1 MLSAE
6 GNFFMATNSNLG
18 KNSRLHLLG
27 AMLLLWCA
35 AICGRLVYLQIFR
48 YGGFVKQAE
57 HQQQREIPLSAKR
70 GVIYDR
76 SGKELAMSVLVDSAF
91 AVPSE
96 VKDLPTA
103 VSLITRITRDDHNV
117 VLADCRNHKTFC
129 WVARKADDETI
140 ERIKSLN
147 LQGIHFQK
155 EPKRFYPARD
165 LAAQVVG
172 TVGMEDVGQSGI
184 EHAFDEEMR
193 GRAGKM
199 FISVDARRQW
209 FSDVEK
215 QPEPGASLVLTI
227 DKNIQY
233 IAEKELDQAIHDTQA
248 IAGTVIVENPHTGEI
263 LALANRPTFNPNLR
277 KEITPNALTNR
288 AVSYVYEPGST
299 FKLVT
304 ISAALEEKLTNPDE
318 VFDCQM
324 GSIVYNG
331 MRIRDSKP
339 HGLLPVWG
347 VLAESSDVGAIKI
360 ALRLGEDRLYKY
372 IRAYGFGQQT
382 GIELPGETRGLTKP
396 VSRWSKVSIAAIS
409 MGQEIG
415 ISPLQLSGLIST
427 FANDG
432 VWVAPCIV
440 AGTVGPNSAPQST
453 PQTVAFHPGASRRV
467 ISSYTA
473 AEMRSMMQ
481 KVVIEGTGRKAILEG
496 YTSAGKT
503 GAAQKVDPATGAYSK
518 TKYIGSFA
526 GFAPVNNPQI
536 VVAVILDSAVGLH
549 QGGQISA
556 PVFRRI
562 SQQVLEY
569 LHVPHDLPLA
579 PQHQLLLAKTK
590 DKDLEEGTPDH
601 PGEPLETAEVNS
613 DSSDGTKAPSV
624 ARATLRQAQGRLSP
638 ATAGADGNVVQ
649 AAMREPVS
657 SNAVGGSS
665 TQGNPSKTPDAGTP
679 AQAKLPSTGT
689 VVLDVEQGGIEVPL
703 FVGKTVRGSVEAAQ
717 DIGLELEAVGSG
729 VARQQTPVAGTHVAA
744 GARVTVQFGRKSQ
757 DLNHRGHR
765 VHRGRRMNFSVP
777 LRVLCG
783 KTLRFDPQKNRVIR

>member
-1 MLSAE
+1 
-6 GNFFMATNSNLG
+6 MANNSNLG
-18 KNSRLHLLG
+18 KNSRLYFLG
-27 AMLLLWCA
+27 GMLLFWCV
-35 AICGRLVYLQIFR
+35 AICARLIYLQVFH

-76 SGKELAMSVLVDSAF
+76 VGKELAMSVLVDSAF

-103 VSLITRITRDDHNV
+103 VSLIARITGDDRNV
-117 VLADCRNHKTFC
+117 VLADCRNHKSFC

-172 TVGMEDVGQSGI
+172 TVGMEDSGQSGI
-184 EHAFDEEMR
+184 EHEFDDELR
-193 GRAGKM
+193 GRPGKM

-215 QPEPGASLVLTI
+215 QPEPGENLVLTI

-248 IAGTVIVENPHTGEI
+248 IAGTVIVENPRTGEI

-277 KEITPNALTNR
+277 KQITPAALTNR

-304 ISAALEEKLTNPDE
+304 ISAALEEKLTTPDE
-318 VFDCQM
+318 LFDCQM

-339 HGLLPVWG
+339 HGILPVWG

-360 ALRLGEDRLYKY
+360 ALRLGEDRFYKY

-415 ISPLQLSGLIST
+415 ISPIQLSGLIST

-432 VWVAPCIV
+432 VWIAPRILTGKV
-440 AGTVGPNSAPQST
+440 EPQGS
-453 PQTVAFHPGASRRV
+453 PKTVAFHSGPSHRV
-467 ISSYTA
+467 ISSETA
-473 AEMRSMMQ
+473 GKMRSMMQ
-481 KVVIEGTGRKAILEG
+481 KVVLEGTGRKAILEG

-503 GAAQKVDPATGAYSK
+503 GTAQKVDPATGAYSK

-549 QGGQISA
+549 QGGQVSA
-556 PVFRRI
+556 PVFRRVT
-562 SQQVLEY
+562 QQVLEY
-569 LHVPHDLPLA
+569 LHTPHDLPLA
-579 PQHQLLLAKTK
+579 PEHQLLLAQAAK
-590 DKDLEEGTPDH
+590 DKDLVEGTPDH
-601 PGEPLETAEVNS
+601 PGEPLETAELNG
-613 DSSDGTKAPSV
+613 DSLQSTPSV
-624 ARATLRQAQGRLSP
+624 ERAPLRQAQGKLSP
-638 ATAGADGNVVQ
+638 ATAGSEGAVLQ
-649 AAMREPVS
+649 AAMRQAEPVASAS
-657 SNAVGGSS
+657 SQPASASPNASS
-665 TQGNPSKTPDAGTP
+665 
-679 AQAKLPSTGT
+679 AQEKPPSTGT
-689 VVLDVEQGGIEVPL
+689 VVLDVEQGGIEVPSL
-703 FVGKTVRGSVEAAQ
+703 VGKTVRGAVEAAQ
-717 DIGLELEAVGSG
+717 DAGLELEAVGSG
-729 VARQQTPVAGTHVAA
+729 LARQQSPPAGTHVAA
-744 GARVTVQFGRKSQ
+744 GAHVTVQFGR
-757 DLNHRGHR
+757 
-765 VHRGRRMNFSVP
+765 
-777 LRVLCG
+777 
-783 KTLRFDPQKNRVIR
+783 

>member
-1 MLSAE
+1 MTD
-6 GNFFMATNSNLG
+6 NYQVG
-18 KNSRLHLLG
+18 KNSRLYLLG

-35 AICGRLVYLQIFR
+35 AICARLVYLQIFR
-48 YGGFVKQAE
+48 YGSFVKQAE
-57 HQQQREIPLSAKR
+57 HQQQRAIPLSPKR

-76 SGKELAMSVLVDSAF
+76 AGHELAMSVLVDSAF
-91 AVPSE
+91 AVPGE

-103 VSLITRITRDDHNV
+103 VSLITRITGEDRNV
-117 VLADCRNHKTFC
+117 VLADCRAHKTFC

-147 LQGIHFQK
+147 LQGVHFQK

-172 TVGMEDVGQSGI
+172 SVGMEDSGQSGI
-184 EHAFDEEMR
+184 EHEFDDELR
-193 GRAGKM
+193 GRPGKM

-209 FSDVEK
+209 FSDIEK
-215 QPEPGASLVLTI
+215 QPEAGENLVLTI

-277 KEITPNALTNR
+277 KQITPAALTDR
-288 AVSYVYEPGST
+288 AVSDIYEPGST

-304 ISAALEEKLTNPDE
+304 IASALEEKLTNPNE
-318 VFDCQM
+318 IFDCQM

-360 ALRLGEDRLYKY
+360 ALRLGEDRFYKY
-372 IRAYGFGQQT
+372 IRAFGFGQQT
-382 GIELPGETRGLTKP
+382 GIELPGETRGMTKP

-415 ISPLQLSGLIST
+415 ISAVQLAGLVST

-432 VWVAPCIV
+432 VWVSPRILTGKV
-440 AGTVGPNSAPQST
+440 EPQGSL
-453 PQTVAFHPGASRRV
+453 QTVSFHPGPTHRV

-473 AEMRSMMQ
+473 AEMRAMMQ
-481 KVVIEGTGRKAILEG
+481 KVVLEGTGRKAILEG
-496 YTSAGKT
+496 YSSAGKT
-503 GAAQKVDPATGAYSK
+503 GTAQKVDPATGAYSK
-518 TKYIGSFA
+518 TKYVGSFA

-549 QGGQISA
+549 QGGQVSA
-556 PVFRRI
+556 PVFHRVT
-562 SQQVLEY
+562 QQVLEY

-579 PQHQLLLAKTK
+579 PQHQLLLAQVRTK
-590 DKDLEEGTPDH
+590 ENDLEEGTPDH
-601 PGEPLETAEVNS
+601 PGEPLETAQVSGDFETVRAS
-613 DSSDGTKAPSV
+613 GPSGPPSE
-624 ARATLRQAQGRLSP
+624 AQP
-638 ATAGADGNVVQ
+638 VVQ
-649 AAMREPVS
+649 AALRENVGATTGSAEAKIEQEQPEKS
-657 SNAVGGSS
+657 ASGSAV
-665 TQGNPSKTPDAGTP
+665 P
-679 AQAKLPSTGT
+679 QAKIQPAGT
-689 VVLDVEQGGIEVPL
+689 VVLDISQGGIEVPS
-703 FVGKTVRGSVEAAQ
+703 FVGKTVRGAVEAAQ
-717 DIGLELEAVGSG
+717 EAGLELEAVGSG
-729 VARQQTPVAGTHVAA
+729 IARQQSPLAGSHVAA
-744 GARVTVQFGRKSQ
+744 GAHVTVQFGR
-757 DLNHRGHR
+757 
-765 VHRGRRMNFSVP
+765 
-777 LRVLCG
+777 
-783 KTLRFDPQKNRVIR
+783 

>member
-1 MLSAE
+1 
-6 GNFFMATNSNLG
+6 MASNSTPG
-18 KNSRLHLLG
+18 KNSRLHILG
-27 AMLLLWCA
+27 AVLVLWCV
-35 AICGRLVYLQIFR
+35 AICGRLVFLQIFS
-48 YGGFVKQAE
+48 YGKFVKQAG
-57 HQQQREIPLSAKR
+57 HQQQRAIPLAAKR

-76 SGKELAMSVLVDSAF
+76 AGHELAMSVLVDSAF
-91 AVPSE
+91 AVPTE

-103 VSLITRITRDDHNV
+103 VSLITRITGDDYNV
-117 VLADCRNHKTFC
+117 VLADCRAHRTFC
-129 WVARKADDETI
+129 WVARKASDETI
-140 ERIKSLN
+140 QRINSLK

-165 LAAQVVG
+165 LAAQVLG
-172 TVGMEDVGQSGI
+172 SVGMEDSGQSGI
-184 EHAFDEEMR
+184 EHEFDDQLR
-193 GRAGKM
+193 GRPGKM

-209 FSDVEK
+209 FADVET
-215 QPEPGASLVLTI
+215 QPDPGDNLVLTV

-277 KEITPNALTNR
+277 KQITPGALTNR

-304 ISAALEEKLTNPDE
+304 ISAALEEKVTNPDE

-324 GSIVYNG
+324 GAIVYNG

-360 ALRLGEDRLYKY
+360 ALRLGEDRFYKY

-415 ISPLQLSGLIST
+415 ISPMQLAGLIST

-432 VWVAPCIV
+432 VWVAPRIV
-440 AGTVGPNSAPQST
+440 AGTVQPKGT
-453 PQTVAFHPGASRRV
+453 PQTVAFHPGASHRV
-467 ISSYTA
+467 ISSFTA

-481 KVVIEGTGRKAILEG
+481 KVVLEGTGRKAILEG

-503 GAAQKVDPATGAYSK
+503 GTAQKVDPATGVYSK

-569 LHVPHDLPLA
+569 LHVPHDMPLA

-601 PGEPLETAEVNS
+601 PGETLETAEVNGDTS
-613 DSSDGTKAPSV
+613 ASTKPSV
-624 ARATLRQAQGRLSP
+624 ARAPTP
-638 ATAGADGNVVQ
+638 ASAGGEANVVQ
-649 AAMREPVS
+649 AAMRESVPPDPA
-657 SNAVGGSS
+657 NAVGSQEVPAKPPDAAAS
-665 TQGNPSKTPDAGTP
+665 TQL
-679 AQAKLPSTGT
+679 KLPSTGT
-689 VVLDVEQGGIEVPL
+689 VVLDVEQGGIEVPT
-703 FVGKTVRGSVEAAQ
+703 FVGKTVRGAVESAQ
-717 DIGLELEAVGSG
+717 DIGLELDAVGSG
-729 VARQQTPVAGTHVAA
+729 VARQQSPPAGTHVAA
-744 GARVTVQFGRKSQ
+744 GARVTVQFGR
-757 DLNHRGHR
+757 
-765 VHRGRRMNFSVP
+765 
-777 LRVLCG
+777 
-783 KTLRFDPQKNRVIR
+783 

>member
-1 MLSAE
+1 
-6 GNFFMATNSNLG
+6 MATNSNLG
-18 KNSRLHLLG
+18 KNTRLYLLG
-27 AMLLLWCA
+27 AMLLFWCVT
-35 AICGRLVYLQIFR
+35 ICGRLVYLQIFR
-48 YGGFVKQAE
+48 FGSFVKQAE

-76 SGKELAMSVLVDSAF
+76 AGHELAMSVLVDSAF

-96 VKDLPTA
+96 GKDLPTA
-103 VSLITRITRDDHNV
+103 VSLITRITGEDHNV
-117 VLADCRNHKTFC
+117 VLADCRSHKTFC

-147 LQGIHFQK
+147 LQGIDFQK

-172 TVGMEDVGQSGI
+172 TVGMEDGGQSGI
-184 EHAFDEEMR
+184 EHEFDEELR

-215 QPEPGASLVLTI
+215 QPEPGENLVLTI

-233 IAEKELDQAIHDTQA
+233 IAEKELDQGIHDTQA

-277 KEITPNALTNR
+277 KQITPAALTNR

-318 VFDCQM
+318 LFDCQM

-339 HGLLPVWG
+339 HGILPVWG

-360 ALRLGEDRLYKY
+360 ALRLGEDRFYKY

-382 GIELPGETRGLTKP
+382 GIELPGETRGMTKA

-415 ISPLQLSGLIST
+415 ISPIQLAGLVST

-432 VWVAPCIV
+432 VWVAPRIV
-440 AGTVGPNSAPQST
+440 AGKVEPQGT
-453 PQTVAFHPGASRRV
+453 PQIVAFHPGASHRV
-467 ISSYTA
+467 ISSFTA

-481 KVVIEGTGRKAILEG
+481 KVVLEGTGRKAILEG

-503 GAAQKVDPATGAYSK
+503 GTAQKVDPATGAYSK
-518 TKYIGSFA
+518 TKYVGSFA
-526 GFAPVNNPQI
+526 GFAPINNPQI

-549 QGGQISA
+549 QGGQVSA
-556 PVFRRI
+556 PVFRRVA
-562 SQQVLEY
+562 QQVLEY
-569 LHVPHDLPLA
+569 LHTPHDLPLA
-579 PQHQLLLAKTK
+579 PNHQLLLAEAKMK

-601 PGEPLETAEVNS
+601 PGEPLETAEINEA
-613 DSSDGTKAPSV
+613 SSDETAGMAGV
-624 ARATLRQAQGRLSP
+624 AQAQAQSP
-638 ATAGADGNVVQ
+638 AADSDGKIVQ
-649 AAMREPVS
+649 AAIRQSEPAAAS
-657 SNAVGGSS
+657 QSQPQPAGG
-665 TQGNPSKTPDAGTP
+665 PS
-679 AQAKLPSTGT
+679 
-689 VVLDVEQGGIEVPL
+689 
-703 FVGKTVRGSVEAAQ
+703 
-717 DIGLELEAVGSG
+717 
-729 VARQQTPVAGTHVAA
+729 
-744 GARVTVQFGRKSQ
+744 
-757 DLNHRGHR
+757 
-765 VHRGRRMNFSVP
+765 
-777 LRVLCG
+777 
-783 KTLRFDPQKNRVIR
+783 

>member
-1 MLSAE
+1 MSSDS
-6 GNFFMATNSNLG
+6 TLG
-18 KNSRLHLLG
+18 KNSRLYLLG
-27 AMLLLWCA
+27 GILLLWCA
-35 AICGRLVYLQIFR
+35 AICVRLVYLQIFQ
-48 YGGFVKQAE
+48 YGSFVKQAE
-57 HQQQREIPLSAKR
+57 HQQLREIPLSAKR

-76 SGKELAMSVLVDSAF
+76 AGHELAMSVLVDSAF

-103 VSLITRITRDDHNV
+103 VALITRITGEDHNV

-129 WVARKADDETI
+129 WMARKADDETI

-165 LAAQVVG
+165 LAAQVIG
-172 TVGMEDVGQSGI
+172 TVGMEDAGQSGI
-184 EHAFDEEMR
+184 EHGFDDKLR

-199 FISVDARRQW
+199 LISVDARRQW

-215 QPEPGASLVLTI
+215 QPEPGESLVLTI

-248 IAGTVIVENPHTGEI
+248 IAGTVIVENPRTGEI

-277 KEITPNALTNR
+277 KQITPTALTNR

-304 ISAALEEKLTNPDE
+304 ISAALEEKLTNPNE

-347 VLAESSDVGAIKI
+347 VLTESSDVGAIKI
-360 ALRLGEDRLYKY
+360 ALRLGEERFYKY

-415 ISPLQLSGLIST
+415 ISPIQLSALIST

-432 VWVAPCIV
+432 VWVAPRILTGEV
-440 AGTVGPNSAPQST
+440 EPKIG
-453 PQTVAFHPGASRRV
+453 PQTVAFHPGPSRRV
-467 ISSYTA
+467 ISSFTA

-481 KVVIEGTGRKAILEG
+481 KVVLEGTGRKAILEG

-503 GAAQKVDPATGAYSK
+503 GTAQKVDPATGAYSK

-549 QGGQISA
+549 QGGQVSA
-556 PVFRRI
+556 PVFRRVT
-562 SQQVLEY
+562 QQVLEY
-569 LHVPHDLPLA
+569 LHTPHDLPLA
-579 PQHQLLLAKTK
+579 PRHQLLLAQARMKEN
-590 DKDLEEGTPDH
+590 DLEEGTPDH
-601 PGEPLETAEVNS
+601 PGESLETAEVNG
-613 DSSDGTKAPSV
+613 DSSEVPKPSV
-624 ARATLRQAQGRLSP
+624 AHAP
-638 ATAGADGNVVQ
+638 ATVNTEGKVVQ
-649 AAMREPVS
+649 AAMRQPETERGAGVETPKDTPIASVAANEPRSPV
-657 SNAVGGSS
+657 
-665 TQGNPSKTPDAGTP
+665 P
-679 AQAKLPSTGT
+679 ATGT
-689 VVLDVEQGGIEVPL
+689 IVLDVEQGGIEVPS
-703 FVGKTVRGSVEAAQ
+703 FVGKTVRGAVEAAQ
-717 DIGLELEAVGSG
+717 DAGIELEAVGSG
-729 VARQQTPVAGTHVAA
+729 VARQQSPSAGTHIAA
-744 GARVTVQFGRKSQ
+744 GAHVTVQFGR
-757 DLNHRGHR
+757 
-765 VHRGRRMNFSVP
+765 
-777 LRVLCG
+777 
-783 KTLRFDPQKNRVIR
+783 

>member
-1 MLSAE
+1 
-6 GNFFMATNSNLG
+6 MASKSTPG
-18 KNSRLHLLG
+18 KNSRLHILG
-27 AMLLLWCA
+27 AVLVLWCVV
-35 AICGRLVYLQIFR
+35 ICGRLVFLQIFS
-48 YGGFVKQAE
+48 YGKFVKQAG
-57 HQQQREIPLSAKR
+57 HQQQRAIPLAAKR

-76 SGKELAMSVLVDSAF
+76 AGHELAMSVLVDSAF
-91 AVPSE
+91 AVPTE
-96 VKDLPTA
+96 VKDLPTV
-103 VSLITRITRDDHNV
+103 VSLITRITGDDYNV
-117 VLADCRNHKTFC
+117 VLADCRAHRTFC
-129 WVARKADDETI
+129 WVARKASDETI
-140 ERIKSLN
+140 QRINSLK

-165 LAAQVVG
+165 LAAQVLG
-172 TVGMEDVGQSGI
+172 SVGMEDSGQSGI
-184 EHAFDEEMR
+184 EHEFDDQLR
-193 GRAGKM
+193 GRPGKM

-209 FSDVEK
+209 FADVET
-215 QPEPGASLVLTI
+215 QPDPGNNLVLTV

-277 KEITPNALTNR
+277 KQITPGALTNR

-304 ISAALEEKLTNPDE
+304 ISAALEEKVTNPDE

-324 GSIVYNG
+324 GAIVYNG

-360 ALRLGEDRLYKY
+360 ALRLGEDRFYKY

-415 ISPLQLSGLIST
+415 ISPMQLVGLIST

-432 VWVAPCIV
+432 VWVAPRIV
-440 AGTVGPNSAPQST
+440 AGTVQPKGT
-453 PQTVAFHPGASRRV
+453 PQTVAFHPGASHRV
-467 ISSYTA
+467 ISSFTA

-481 KVVIEGTGRKAILEG
+481 KVVLEGTGRKAILEG

-503 GAAQKVDPATGAYSK
+503 GTAQKVDPATGVYSK

-569 LHVPHDLPLA
+569 LHVPHDMPLA

-601 PGEPLETAEVNS
+601 PGETLETAEVNG
-613 DSSDGTKAPSV
+613 DTFAPTKPSV
-624 ARATLRQAQGRLSP
+624 ARAPTP
-638 ATAGADGNVVQ
+638 ASAGGEANVVQ

-657 SNAVGGSS
+657 PDPANAVGSQEVPAKPPDAAAS
-665 TQGNPSKTPDAGTP
+665 TQL
-679 AQAKLPSTGT
+679 KLPSTGT
-689 VVLDVEQGGIEVPL
+689 VVLDVEQGGIEVPT
-703 FVGKTVRGSVEAAQ
+703 FVGKTVRGAVESAQ
-717 DIGLELEAVGSG
+717 DIGLELDAVGSG
-729 VARQQTPVAGTHVAA
+729 VARQQSPPAGTHVAA
-744 GARVTVQFGRKSQ
+744 GARVTVQFGR
-757 DLNHRGHR
+757 
-765 VHRGRRMNFSVP
+765 
-777 LRVLCG
+777 
-783 KTLRFDPQKNRVIR
+783 

>member
-1 MLSAE
+1 
-6 GNFFMATNSNLG
+6 MATNSNLG
-18 KNSRLHLLG
+18 KNTRLYLLG
-27 AMLLLWCA
+27 AMLLFWCV

-48 YGGFVKQAE
+48 YGSFVKQAE

-70 GVIYDR
+70 GVIFDR
-76 SGKELAMSVLVDSAF
+76 AGHELAMSVLVDSAF
-91 AVPSE
+91 AVPTE

-103 VSLITRITRDDHNV
+103 VSLITRITGDDRNV

-129 WVARKADDETI
+129 WVARKGDDETI

-172 TVGMEDVGQSGI
+172 TVGMEDSGQSGI
-184 EHAFDEEMR
+184 EHAFDDELR

-215 QPEPGASLVLTI
+215 QPEPGDSLVLTI

-233 IAEKELDQAIHDTQA
+233 VAEKELDQAIHDTQA

-288 AVSYVYEPGST
+288 AVSYIYEPGST

-304 ISAALEEKLTNPDE
+304 IAAALEEKLTTPNE

-347 VLAESSDVGAIKI
+347 VLAESSDVGSIKI
-360 ALRLGEDRLYKY
+360 ALRLGEDRYYKY
-372 IRAYGFGQQT
+372 IRAFGFGQQT

-396 VSRWSKVSIAAIS
+396 PSRWSKVSIAAIS
-409 MGQEIG
+409 IGQEIG
-415 ISPLQLSGLIST
+415 ISPIQLAGLVST

-432 VWVAPCIV
+432 VWVAPRIV
-440 AGTVGPNSAPQST
+440 AGKVEPQGT
-453 PQTVAFHPGASRRV
+453 PQTVAFHPAASRRV

-481 KVVIEGTGRKAILEG
+481 KVVLEGTGRKAILEG

-503 GAAQKVDPATGAYSK
+503 GTGQKVDPATGAYSK
-518 TKYIGSFA
+518 TKYVGSFA
-526 GFAPVNNPQI
+526 GFAPLNNPQI
-536 VVAVILDSAVGLH
+536 VVAVILDSAVGPH
-549 QGGQISA
+549 QGGQVAA
-556 PVFRRI
+556 PVFHRVA
-562 SQQVLEY
+562 QQVLEY
-569 LHVPHDLPLA
+569 LHTPHDLPLA
-579 PQHQLLLAKTK
+579 PNHQLLLAARAK

-601 PGEPLETAEVNS
+601 PGEPLETADVNQ
-613 DSSDGTKAPSV
+613 DSSAAP
-624 ARATLRQAQGRLSP
+624 LRQAQGKPSP
-638 ATAGADGNVVQ
+638 GTANADGQVVE
-649 AAMREPVS
+649 AAIR
-657 SNAVGGSS
+657 
-665 TQGNPSKTPDAGTP
+665 QGEPDAAASSDPGQE
-679 AQAKLPSTGT
+679 QAKSPDIASAPPPLPATGT
-689 VVLDVEQGGIEVPL
+689 VVLDVEQGGIEVPS
-703 FVGKTVRGSVEAAQ
+703 FVGKTVRGAVEAAQ
-717 DIGLELEAVGSG
+717 DAGLELEAVGSG
-729 VARQQTPVAGTHVAA
+729 VARQQSPPAGTHVSA
-744 GARVTVQFGRKSQ
+744 GAHVTVQFGR
-757 DLNHRGHR
+757 
-765 VHRGRRMNFSVP
+765 
-777 LRVLCG
+777 
-783 KTLRFDPQKNRVIR
+783 

>member
-1 MLSAE
+1 MTAS
-6 GNFFMATNSNLG
+6 SNLG
-18 KNSRLHLLG
+18 KNSRLYLLG
-27 AMLLLWCA
+27 GILLFWCV

-48 YGGFVKQAE
+48 YGTFVKQAE
-57 HQQQREIPLSAKR
+57 HQQQREIPLSPKR

-76 SGKELAMSVLVDSAF
+76 AGKELAMSVLVDSAF

-103 VSLITRITRDDHNV
+103 VSLITRITGEDHNV

-172 TVGMEDVGQSGI
+172 TVGMEDSGQSGI
-184 EHAFDEEMR
+184 EHEFDDDLR

-215 QPEPGASLVLTI
+215 QPEAGENLVLTI

-248 IAGTVIVENPHTGEI
+248 LAGTVIVENPHTGEI

-277 KEITPNALTNR
+277 KQITPAALTNR

-304 ISAALEEKLTNPDE
+304 ISAALEEKLTNPNE
-318 VFDCQM
+318 LFDCQM

-339 HGLLPVWG
+339 HGILPVWG

-360 ALRLGEDRLYKY
+360 ALRLGEDRFYKY

-396 VSRWSKVSIAAIS
+396 VSRWSRVSIAAIS

-415 ISPLQLSGLIST
+415 ISPIQLAGLIST

-432 VWVAPCIV
+432 VWVAPRIL
-440 AGTVGPNSAPQST
+440 AGKVEPHGALN
-453 PQTVAFHPGASRRV
+453 TVAFHPGPSRRV

-473 AEMRSMMQ
+473 AEMRAMMQ
-481 KVVIEGTGRKAILEG
+481 KVVLEGTGRKAILEG

-503 GAAQKVDPATGAYSK
+503 GTAQKVDPATGVYSK

-549 QGGQISA
+549 QGGQVSA
-556 PVFRRI
+556 PVFRRV

-569 LHVPHDLPLA
+569 LHTPHDLPLA
-579 PQHQLLLAKTK
+579 PQHQLLLAQARMK

-601 PGEPLETAEVNS
+601 PGEPLETAEVNVAS
-613 DSSDGTKAPSV
+613 SV
-624 ARATLRQAQGRLSP
+624 ARAPAP
-638 ATAGADGNVVQ
+638 ATAGNDGTVVQ
-649 AAMREPVS
+649 AAMRQRGLTTIAPVGPSPEQSEPRLKAT
-657 SNAVGGSS
+657 NS
-665 TQGNPSKTPDAGTP
+665 TDAADAAPGRLP
-679 AQAKLPSTGT
+679 ATGT
-689 VVLDVEQGGIEVPL
+689 VVLEVEQGGIEVPT
-703 FVGKTVRGSVEAAQ
+703 FVGKTVRGAVETAE
-717 DIGLELEAVGSG
+717 DVGLELEAVGSG
-729 VARQQTPVAGTHVAA
+729 LGRQQSPPAGTHVAA
-744 GARVTVQFGRKSQ
+744 GTHVTVQFGR
-757 DLNHRGHR
+757 
-765 VHRGRRMNFSVP
+765 
-777 LRVLCG
+777 
-783 KTLRFDPQKNRVIR
+783 

>member
-1 MLSAE
+1 MATANSHPGKKSRLYLLSAV
-6 GNFFMATNSNLG
+6 LV
-18 KNSRLHLLG
+18 
-27 AMLLLWCA
+27 LWCV
-35 AICGRLVYLQIFR
+35 AICGRLVFLQIFS
-48 YGGFVKQAE
+48 YGKFVKQAG
-57 HQQQREIPLSAKR
+57 HQQQRAIPLAAKR

-76 SGKELAMSVLVDSAF
+76 AGHELAMSVLVDSAF
-91 AVPSE
+91 AVPTE

-103 VSLITRITRDDHNV
+103 VSLITRITGDDYNV
-117 VLADCRNHKTFC
+117 VLADCRAHKTFC
-129 WVARKADDETI
+129 WVARKANDETI
-140 ERIKSLN
+140 QRINSLK

-165 LAAQVVG
+165 LAAQVLG
-172 TVGMEDVGQSGI
+172 SVGMEDSGQSGI
-184 EHAFDEEMR
+184 EHEFDDELR
-193 GRAGKM
+193 GRPGKM
-199 FISVDARRQW
+199 FISVDAHRQW
-209 FSDVEK
+209 FADVET
-215 QPEPGASLVLTI
+215 QPDPGDNLVLTI

-277 KEITPNALTNR
+277 KQITPGALTNR

-304 ISAALEEKLTNPDE
+304 ISAALEEKVTNPNE

-331 MRIRDSKP
+331 MRIRDSKA

-360 ALRLGEDRLYKY
+360 ALRLGEDRFYKY
-372 IRAYGFGQQT
+372 IRAYGFGQQS

-396 VSRWSKVSIAAIS
+396 VSRWSRVSIAAIS

-415 ISPLQLSGLIST
+415 ISPIQLAGLIST

-432 VWVAPCIV
+432 VWVAPRIV
-440 AGTVGPNSAPQST
+440 TGTLQPRGT
-453 PQTVAFHPGASRRV
+453 PQTVAFHPGASHRV

-481 KVVIEGTGRKAILEG
+481 KVVLEGTGRKAILEG

-503 GAAQKVDPATGAYSK
+503 GTAQKVDPATGVYSK
-518 TKYIGSFA
+518 TKYIGSFG

-601 PGEPLETAEVNS
+601 PGEPLETAEVNN
-613 DSSDGTKAPSV
+613 DSSAPAKPPSV
-624 ARATLRQAQGRLSP
+624 ARSPSP
-638 ATAGADGNVVQ
+638 ANPGSDGQVVQ
-649 AAMREPVS
+649 AAIRQPVS
-657 SNAVGGSS
+657 PPSTWSLIQEVPARNADVEG
-665 TQGNPSKTPDAGTP
+665 A
-679 AQAKLPSTGT
+679 AQTRLPSTGT
-689 VVLDVEQGGIEVPL
+689 VVLDVEQGGIEVPS
-703 FVGKTVRGSVEAAQ
+703 FVGKTVRGAVEAAQ
-717 DIGLELEAVGSG
+717 DIGLELDAVGSG

-744 GARVTVQFGRKSQ
+744 GARVTVRFGR
-757 DLNHRGHR
+757 
-765 VHRGRRMNFSVP
+765 
-777 LRVLCG
+777 
-783 KTLRFDPQKNRVIR
+783 

>member
-1 MLSAE
+1 
-6 GNFFMATNSNLG
+6 MAMNSNPG
-18 KNSRLHLLG
+18 KNARLYLLG
-27 AMLLLWCA
+27 AMLLLWCV
-35 AICGRLVYLQIFR
+35 AICGRLVFLQIFR
-48 YGGFVKQAE
+48 YGSFVKQAE

-76 SGKELAMSVLVDSAF
+76 AGHELAMSVLVDSAF

-103 VSLITRITRDDHNV
+103 VSLITRITGEDHNV

-172 TVGMEDVGQSGI
+172 TVGMEDGGQSGI
-184 EHAFDEEMR
+184 EHAFDDQLR

-215 QPEPGASLVLTI
+215 QPEPGENLVLTI

-233 IAEKELDQAIHDTQA
+233 IAEKELDQGIHDTQA
-248 IAGTVIVENPHTGEI
+248 IAGTVIVENPRTGEI

-277 KEITPNALTNR
+277 KQITPAALTNR
-288 AVSYVYEPGST
+288 AVSYIYEPGST

-318 VFDCQM
+318 LFDCQM

-331 MRIRDSKP
+331 MRIRDSNP
-339 HGLLPVWG
+339 HGILPVWG

-360 ALRLGEDRLYKY
+360 ALRLGEDRFYKY
-372 IRAYGFGQQT
+372 IRAFGFGQPT

-415 ISPLQLSGLIST
+415 ISPIQLSALIST

-432 VWVAPCIV
+432 VWVAPRIV
-440 AGTVGPNSAPQST
+440 AGPVDAAGSPQA
-453 PQTVAFHPGASRRV
+453 VAFHPGTSRRV

-481 KVVIEGTGRKAILEG
+481 KVVLEGTGRKAILEG
-496 YTSAGKT
+496 YSAAGKT
-503 GAAQKVDPATGAYSK
+503 GTAQKVDPATGAYSK

-549 QGGQISA
+549 QGGQVSA
-556 PVFRRI
+556 PIFRRVT
-562 SQQVLEY
+562 QHVLEY
-569 LHVPHDLPLA
+569 LHTPHDLPLA
-579 PQHQLLLAKTK
+579 PNRQLLLAQAKTK

-601 PGEPLETAEVNS
+601 PGEPLDTAEVNS
-613 DSSDGTKAPSV
+613 DSLRRAAGKDHV
-624 ARATLRQAQGRLSP
+624 AQSPLP
-638 ATAGADGNVVQ
+638 ATAETSGEVVQ
-649 AAMREPVS
+649 AAMRQNEPTAIARANS
-657 SNAVGGSS
+657 QQIPAADADAAV
-665 TQGNPSKTPDAGTP
+665 
-679 AQAKLPSTGT
+679 QAKSPTTGT
-689 VVLDVEQGGIEVPL
+689 VVLDVEQGGIEVPSFL
-703 FVGKTVRGSVEAAQ
+703 GKTVRGALEAAQ
-717 DIGLELEAVGSG
+717 DADLELEAVGSG
-729 VARQQTPVAGTHVAA
+729 LARQQSPSAGTHVAA
-744 GARVTVQFGRKSQ
+744 GAHITVQFGR
-757 DLNHRGHR
+757 
-765 VHRGRRMNFSVP
+765 
-777 LRVLCG
+777 
-783 KTLRFDPQKNRVIR
+783 

>member
-1 MLSAE
+1 MT
-6 GNFFMATNSNLG
+6 TNSSTG
-18 KNSRLHLLG
+18 KNSRLRLLG
-27 AMLLLWCA
+27 AILFFWCV
-35 AICGRLVYLQIFR
+35 AICARLVYLQVFH
-48 YGGFVKQAE
+48 YGGFIKQAQ
-57 HQQQREIPLSAKR
+57 HQQQREIPLPPKR

-76 SGKELAMSVLVDSAF
+76 AGKELAMSVLVDSAF

-103 VSLITRITRDDHNV
+103 VSLITRITGEDHNV
-117 VLADCRNHKTFC
+117 VLADCHSHKTFC

-140 ERIKSLN
+140 QRIKSLG

-172 TVGMEDVGQSGI
+172 TVGMEDSGQSGI
-184 EHAFDEEMR
+184 EHGFDKALR
-193 GRAGKM
+193 GGAGKM
-199 FISVDARRQW
+199 SISVDARRQW

-215 QPEPGASLVLTI
+215 QPEPGENLVLTV

-233 IAEKELDQAIHDTQA
+233 IAEKELEQAIHDTQA

-263 LALANRPTFNPNLR
+263 LALANRPTFNPNLG
-277 KEITPNALTNR
+277 KQITPGALTNR

-304 ISAALEEKLTNPDE
+304 ISAALEEKLTNPNE

-360 ALRLGEDRLYKY
+360 ALRLGEDRFYKY
-372 IRAYGFGQQT
+372 IRAFGFGQQT

-396 VSRWSKVSIAAIS
+396 VNRWSKVSIGAIS

-415 ISPLQLSGLIST
+415 ITPLQLSGLIST

-432 VWVAPCIV
+432 VWVAPRILTGKV
-440 AGTVGPNSAPQST
+440 EPQDT
-453 PQTVAFHPGASRRV
+453 PKTVAFHPGPSHRV
-467 ISSYTA
+467 ISSETA
-473 AEMRSMMQ
+473 AKMRSMMQ
-481 KVVIEGTGRKAILEG
+481 KVVLEGTGRKAILEG

-503 GAAQKVDPATGAYSK
+503 GTAQKVDPATGAYSK

-549 QGGQISA
+549 QGGQVSA

-579 PQHQLLLAKTK
+579 PQHQLLLAKMK

-601 PGEPLETAEVNS
+601 PGETLETAEVNGDPS
-613 DSSDGTKAPSV
+613 DAAKPSV
-624 ARATLRQAQGRLSP
+624 ARAPSP
-638 ATAGADGNVVQ
+638 ADAGANGNVV
-649 AAMREPVS
+649 
-657 SNAVGGSS
+657 
-665 TQGNPSKTPDAGTP
+665 
-679 AQAKLPSTGT
+679 
-689 VVLDVEQGGIEVPL
+689 
-703 FVGKTVRGSVEAAQ
+703 
-717 DIGLELEAVGSG
+717 
-729 VARQQTPVAGTHVAA
+729 
-744 GARVTVQFGRKSQ
+744 
-757 DLNHRGHR
+757 
-765 VHRGRRMNFSVP
+765 
-777 LRVLCG
+777 
-783 KTLRFDPQKNRVIR
+783 